1 MPAELDLSL
10 LEPLR
15 NTLELVAV
23 FSQALRLDAAVDM
36 PSGLVAALRRTRP
49 EVEKL
54 LVANDVPP
62 VDAYELLFAAL
73 GMVSES
79 LEGARLDRCLVQ
91 EVRKLLV
98 VRRERER
105 VWAENRKAWVDLLV
119 QACIVPQADRS
130 TWLRTLG
137 AQR

>member
-15 NTLELVAV
+15 NTPRLVDTAI
-23 FSQALRLDAAVDM
+23 DM
-36 PSGLVAALRRTRP
+36 QSGLVAALRRTRP

-62 VDAYELLFAAL
+62 VDAYELLVAAL
-73 GMVSES
+73 GMVSEN

-91 EVRKLLV
+91 EVRKLLA

-105 VWAENRKAWVDLLV
+105 MWAEKRKAWVDLLV
-119 QACIVPQADRS
+119 QARIVPQADRS

>member
-15 NTLELVAV
+15 NTPTLVAV
-23 FSQALRLDAAVDM
+23 FSQALCLDAAVDM
-36 PSGLVAALRRTRP
+36 QSGLVAALRRTRP

-62 VDAYELLFAAL
+62 VHAYELLLAAL
-73 GMVSES
+73 GMVSEN
-79 LEGARLDRCLVQ
+79 LDGPRLDRCLVQ
-91 EVRKLLV
+91 EVRKLLAA
-98 VRRERER
+98 RRERER
-105 VWAENRKAWVDLLV
+105 MWAEKGKAWVDLLV

-130 TWLRTLG
+130 TWMRTLG